1 MADRF
6 DTFRDAYD
14 KTTGKK
20 LPHQVPESHF
30 EIFKNL
36 RKTPAQKA
44 QERAATSGQATQA
57 TTEKEK

>member
-36 RKTPAQKA
+36 RKTPVQ
-44 QERAATSGQATQA
+44 RARETPVNQAAPA

>member
-36 RKTPAQKA
+36 RKTPVQKA
-44 QERAATSGQATQA
+44 QETPVTQAAKA